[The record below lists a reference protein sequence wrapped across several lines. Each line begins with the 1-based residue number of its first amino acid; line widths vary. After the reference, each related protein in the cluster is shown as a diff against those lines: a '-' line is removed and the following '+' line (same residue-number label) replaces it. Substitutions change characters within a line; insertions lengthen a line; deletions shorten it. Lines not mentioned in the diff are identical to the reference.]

1 MSTFE
6 KLFAIVDDEV
16 LEKLRQIL
24 TKEQIML
31 ALACMLAKE
40 SGLTINQVNAC
51 KAAVESRTTFRS
63 KLWRIQDT
71 LKTGQ

>member
-6 KLFAIVDDEV
+6 KLFSIADDEV

-24 TKEQIML
+24 TKEQIAL

-40 SGLTINQVNAC
+40 AGLTINQVSAC
-51 KAAVESRTTFRS
+51 KATGESRTTFQS
-63 KLWRIQDT
+63 KLRRIQDI
-71 LKTGQ
+71 LKAGQ